1 MYLVFRCTASIGA
14 GRDVYSVSLVNL
26 LGSDVLFFFVPK
38 KKKNIKQ
45 IQASIELLQFCYAIS
60 LMEF

>member
-1 MYLVFRCTASIGA
+1 MYLVFRRTASIGA

-38 KKKNIKQ
+38 NKNRKQ